1 MFDQQDFLPCRT
13 LMRDRDDMPTVF
25 LDFDGT
31 VSCADVVDAIL
42 EQYASPEWLR
52 VEEEWREGRLGSREC
67 LRQQMALVRATPAA
81 IDAIID
87 GIGIDPGFG
96 ALLES
101 CAIGSV
107 PIHIISDGF
116 DYCIRRMLSRAPAA
130 LQPALHSVEVRA
142 SHLEPAA
149 HGAWFTAFPFPEESC
164 IHGCATCKPAIMQAL
179 TPSGGTTVF
188 VGDGL
193 SDRYAAA
200 AADLVFAK
208 DKLAS
213 YCIEQ
218 GIVHVPFTSL
228 ADVAVELNERF
239 RSRVATRRPRAARVG
254 A

>member
-1 MFDQQDFLPCRT
+1 
-13 LMRDRDDMPTVF
+13 MRDVDDIPTVF

-31 VSCADVVDAIL
+31 VSCADLVDAIL

-52 VEEEWREGRLGSREC
+52 VEEEWRSGRVGSREC

-101 CAIGSV
+101 CAAGGV

-130 LQPALHSVEVRA
+130 LQPALHRVEVRA

-149 HGAWFTAFPFPEESC
+149 DKAWWTAFPFPEEPC
-164 IHGCATCKPAIMQAL
+164 IHGCATCKPAVMQAL
-179 TPSGGTTVF
+179 TAVGGTTVF

-193 SDRYAAA
+193 SDRYAAVV
-200 AADLVFAK
+200 ADLVFAK

-213 YCIEQ
+213 YCVQQ
-218 GIVHVPFTSL
+218 GIVHISFTSL
-228 ADVAVELNERF
+228 ADVAADLTERF
-239 RSRVATRRPRAARVG
+239 RSRVPFRRPRAARVG

>member
-1 MFDQQDFLPCRT
+1 
-13 LMRDRDDMPTVF
+13 MRDGDDIPTVF

-42 EQYASPEWLR
+42 ERYASPEWLR
-52 VEEEWREGRLGSREC
+52 VEEEWRVGRVGSREC
-67 LRQQMALVRATPAA
+67 LRRQMALVRATPCE

-96 ALLES
+96 ALLEA
-101 CAIGSV
+101 CAGGV
-107 PIHIISDGF
+107 APIHIISDGF
-116 DYCIRRMLSRAPAA
+116 DYCIRRLLNRAPAA
-130 LQPALHSVEVRA
+130 IQLALQTVDVRA

-149 HGAWFTAFPFPEESC
+149 GGQWRTAFPFPEAPC
-164 IHGCATCKPAIMQAL
+164 IHGCATCKPTIMQTL
-179 TPSGGTTVF
+179 TAVGRTTVF

-213 YCIEQ
+213 YCVEK
-218 GIVHVPFTSL
+218 GIVHVSFTSL
-228 ADVAVELNERF
+228 ADVAADLNERLQ
-239 RSRVATRRPRAARVG
+239 RRVPFHQPKAARVG

>member
-1 MFDQQDFLPCRT
+1 
-13 LMRDRDDMPTVF
+13 MRDGDDMPTVF

-42 EQYASPEWLR
+42 ERYASPEWLR
-52 VEEEWREGRLGSREC
+52 VEEEWRAGRLGSREC
-67 LRQQMALVRATPAA
+67 LRRQMALVRAAPAA

-87 GIGIDPGFG
+87 GIGIDPGLG

-101 CAIGSV
+101 CAAGGV

-116 DYCIRRMLSRAPAA
+116 DYCIRRLLSRAPAA
-130 LQPALHSVEVRA
+130 IQPVLQTIDVRA

-149 HGAWFTAFPFPEESC
+149 GGEWRTAFPFPEEAC
-164 IHGCATCKPAIMQAL
+164 VHGCATCKPAVMQAL
-179 TPSGGTTVF
+179 TPLGGRTVF

-208 DKLAS
+208 DTLAS
-213 YCIEQ
+213 YCVEK
-218 GIVHVPFTSL
+218 GIVHVSFTSL
-228 ADVAVELNERF
+228 ADVAADLNERF
-239 RSRVATRRPRAARVG
+239 QRRVPSRRPKAARVG

>member
-13 LMRDRDDMPTVF
+13 LMRDGDGMPTVF

-31 VSCADVVDAIL
+31 VSSADVVDAIL

-52 VEEEWREGRLGSREC
+52 VEEEWRDGRLGSREC
-67 LRQQMALVRATPAA
+67 LRQQMALVRAAPAA

-87 GIGIDPGFG
+87 AIGIDPGFG

-101 CAIGSV
+101 CAAGGV

-116 DYCIRRMLSRAPAA
+116 DYCIRRLLSRVPAT
-130 LQPALHSVEVRA
+130 LRSALHSVEVRA
-142 SHLEPAA
+142 SHLEPVADKR
-149 HGAWFTAFPFPEESC
+149 WWTAFPFPEEPC
-164 IHGCATCKPAIMQAL
+164 IHGCATCKPAVMQAL
-179 TPSGGTTVF
+179 TPVGGTTVF

-213 YCIEQ
+213 YCVQQ
-218 GIVHVPFTSL
+218 GIVHVSFTSL
-228 ADVAVELNERF
+228 ADVAADLNERF
-239 RSRVATRRPRAARVG
+239 RGRVPFRRPRAARVG

>member
-1 MFDQQDFLPCRT
+1 MFNQPSVVPFRT
-13 LMRDRDDMPTVF
+13 LMLDRDDIPTVF

-42 EQYASPEWLR
+42 ERYASPEWLH
-52 VEEEWREGRLGSREC
+52 VEDEWRAGRVGSREC
-67 LRQQMALVRATPAA
+67 LRRQMALVRATPAE

-96 ALLES
+96 ALLEA
-101 CAIGSV
+101 CARGAAPV
-107 PIHIISDGF
+107 HIISDGF
-116 DYCIRRMLSRAPAA
+116 DYCIRRLLSRAPAA
-130 LQPALHSVEVRA
+130 IQPLLQTLDVRA

-149 HGAWFTAFPFPEESC
+149 GREWRTAFSFPEEPC
-164 IHGCATCKPAIMQAL
+164 VHGCATCKPAVMQAL
-179 TPSGGTTVF
+179 TPVGETTVF

-208 DKLAS
+208 DTLAS
-213 YCIEQ
+213 YCVEK
-218 GIVHVPFTSL
+218 GIVLVPFTSL
-228 ADVAVELNERF
+228 ADVAADLNERF
-239 RSRVATRRPRAARVG
+239 QRRVPSRPPKAARVG

>member
-1 MFDQQDFLPCRT
+1 MLE
-13 LMRDRDDMPTVF
+13 RDDIPAVF

-42 EQYASPEWLR
+42 EHCASSEWLR
-52 VEEEWREGRLGSREC
+52 VEEEWRAGRIGSREC
-67 LRQQMALVRATPAA
+67 LRRQMALVRATPTE

-87 GIGIDPGFG
+87 GIAIDPGFG
-96 ALLES
+96 ALLEV
-101 CAIGSV
+101 CAAGGL

-116 DYCIRRMLSRAPAA
+116 DYCIRRLLRRAPAA
-130 LQPALHSVEVRA
+130 IQPALPTIEVRA

-149 HGAWFTAFPFPEESC
+149 GGEWQTAFLFPGEPC
-164 IHGCATCKPAIMQAL
+164 IHGCATCKPAVMQAL
-179 TPSGGTTVF
+179 TPVGGTSVF

-200 AADLVFAK
+200 VADLVFAK

-213 YCIEQ
+213 YCVEQ
-218 GIVHVPFTSL
+218 GIVHVSFTSL
-228 ADVAVELNERF
+228 TDVAANLNERF
-239 RSRVATRRPRAARVG
+239 RSRVPFRRPRAARVG

>member
-1 MFDQQDFLPCRT
+1 
-13 LMRDRDDMPTVF
+13 MRDGGDIPTVF

-31 VSCADVVDAIL
+31 VSSADVVDAIL

-52 VEEEWREGRLGSREC
+52 VEEEWRVGRVGSRAC
-67 LRQQMALVRATPAA
+67 LRQQMALVRAAPAA
-81 IDAIID
+81 IDAIIG

-101 CAIGSV
+101 CAAGGV

-116 DYCIRRMLSRAPAA
+116 DYCIRRLLSRVPAT
-130 LQPALHSVEVRA
+130 LRRALHSVEVRA
-142 SHLEPAA
+142 SHLEPVADK
-149 HGAWFTAFPFPEESC
+149 GWWTAFPFPEEPC
-164 IHGCATCKPAIMQAL
+164 IHGCATCKPAVMQAL
-179 TPSGGTTVF
+179 TPVGGTTVF

-213 YCIEQ
+213 YCVQQ
-218 GIVHVPFTSL
+218 GIVHVSFTSL
-228 ADVAVELNERF
+228 ADVAGDLNERF
-239 RSRVATRRPRAARVG
+239 RSRVPFRRPRAARVG